1 MQAIESASSFFFT
14 GASVILRIII
24 IRMPG
29 IMLFQTAN
37 IGNDRNFYQYSP
49 AYRGRTRSVLHKS
62 LISYSRTVEVLDDCL
77 I

>member
-14 GASVILRIII
+14 GDSIILRTI

-62 LISYSRTVEVLDDCL
+62 PISYSRTVEVLDDCL